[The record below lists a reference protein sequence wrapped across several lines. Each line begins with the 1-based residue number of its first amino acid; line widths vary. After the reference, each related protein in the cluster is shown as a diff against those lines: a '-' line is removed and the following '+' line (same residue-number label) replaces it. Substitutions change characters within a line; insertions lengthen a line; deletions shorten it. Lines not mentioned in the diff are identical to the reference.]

1 MRIRQAAQPARQT
14 AETEQDALELR
25 AELDELLRARQYAGQ
40 RERRLAEA
48 VRTAPDQQLPD
59 GEVLRQLAQARTLR
73 EGLGE
78 RCIELSEQL
87 KDLEIRLRQPAPRR
101 AIPQQPTGA
110 RFGGAYSEAHA
121 PSTPPAPPASP
132 APPAPQPTAPAPATG
147 ARFGPARPPA
157 AEPDGPAPT
166 GAPKARSSKARTP
179 QAPPPPP
186 PAPEPPRRR
195 SPAELLALAE
205 RITTLHR
212 QGATREPTALIEQA
226 AVLLAPPDTARLA
239 ALLARSGPVG
249 TSVQLARAVAQGSP
263 DQAAATLAEL
273 RQAGSAEEAAELFH
287 TLWSYPAA
295 ALPGLLAALER
306 TGQHADGATLLWEWG
321 SAPTAEIADLA
332 AALQR
337 AGRTADART
346 LLRQAAGRPTAD
358 LTALATTLAPP
369 LPAVLLHE
377 LAALRPPAELV
388 RLAAALDG
396 RPELYDELLTALTAD
411 EGRHR
416 TTLAALRTAGLP
428 TTPTAPA
435 RSRWGR
441 RQDRA

>member
-1 MRIRQAAQPARQT
+1 MRIRQASQPAQRT

-40 RERRLAEA
+40 RERRLTEA
-48 VRTAPDQQLPD
+48 VRNAPDQQRPD
-59 GEVLRQLAQARTLR
+59 GELLRQLAQARTLR

-78 RCIELSEQL
+78 RCLELSEQL
-87 KDLEIRLRQPAPRR
+87 KDLEIRLRQPTPRR
-101 AIPQQPTGA
+101 GVPQQPTGA
-110 RFGGAYSEAHA
+110 RFGGAHNEAHA
-121 PSTPPAPPASP
+121 PSTPPAPPVSQ
-132 APPAPQPTAPAPATG
+132 PQPTEAAPATG

-166 GAPKARSSKARTP
+166 RPSAARSSTARSSAARTP

-287 TLWSYPAA
+287 GLWAYPAA

-321 SAPTAEIADLA
+321 SAPTAELADLA

-337 AGRTADART
+337 AGRAADART

-358 LTALATTLAPP
+358 LTALATTLAAP
-369 LPAVLLHE
+369 LAAALLHE

-396 RPELYDELLTALTAD
+396 HPELYGELLTALTAD
-411 EGRHR
+411 EVRHR

-428 TTPTAPA
+428 TTPAAPA

-441 RQDRA
+441 R